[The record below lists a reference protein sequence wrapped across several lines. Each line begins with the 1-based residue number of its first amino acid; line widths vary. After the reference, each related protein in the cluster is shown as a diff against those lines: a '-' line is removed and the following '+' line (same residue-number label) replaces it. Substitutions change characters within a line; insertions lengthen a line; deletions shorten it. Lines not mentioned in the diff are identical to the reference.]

1 MNLVGDD
8 LAGTCVVFLLNESI
22 DIPATLRKLVT
33 HKTWYEKCLDVEI
46 QVALFASDNR
56 DGGPS

>member
-1 MNLVGDD
+1 MSFRV
-8 LAGTCVVFLLNESI
+8 LNEGI
-22 DIPATLRKLVT
+22 DIPAPLRKLVT

-46 QVALFASDNR
+46 QVALFASNNR